1 MRRRRSIV
9 PVWLFVLTINC
20 SPPTTVLGD
29 DDEPA
34 PDEAAPAQAGVFH
47 APVQLAAMDG
57 VIDSGAAWGHASP
70 WVEDID
76 GDGVRDLVVGDFSG
90 LFRFYRNRGTDK
102 EPHYAVAVNL
112 QAGGVDA
119 KVPIY

>member
-1 MRRRRSIV
+1 MRRRNLAVFAAWFALMVVRS
-9 PVWLFVLTINC
+9 PLATAQD
-20 SPPTTVLGD
+20 GED
-29 DDEPA
+29 PA
-34 PDEAAPAQAGVFH
+34 PDDAAPAVAGLFD
-47 APVQLAAMDG
+47 APRQLAAGDG
-57 VIDSGAAWGHASP
+57 IIDSGASWGHSSP

-90 LFRFYRNRGTDK
+90 LFRYYRNQGTDG
-102 EPHYAVAVNL
+102 EPRYAAPVNL